1 MIFADTGN
9 VVTRIQAFDSG
20 LPERAS
26 LLTYLK
32 PARCSVCDPKG
43 GFFVLRRH
51 SVKNTIDNSIR
62 VILIIAFYV
71 LFSCATIHQT
81 QAESRDA
88 EACNNRGNV
97 HADKGQYDKAI
108 SEYTTALKIKPT
120 YAEVY
125 YNRGYTYT
133 IKGKCD
139 DAIRDFN
146 KALEL
151 NPKYAKAYHIRGIAY
166 ASKGRYDQAI
176 TDYTK
181 ALEINPQDAIA
192 YCNRGVAH
200 YFRKEYGKS
209 WENVKKAQSLGYQI
223 DPRFLDGLRKA
234 SGRQN

>member
-1 MIFADTGN
+1 LAYEGRLGF
-9 VVTRIQAFDSG
+9 
-20 LPERAS
+20 
-26 LLTYLK
+26 
-32 PARCSVCDPKG
+32 SVCDAKER
-43 GFFVLRRH
+43 FFILRRH
-51 SVKNTIDNSIR
+51 AVKNTIDNSIR
-62 VILIIAFYV
+62 VLVIIAFYA
-71 LFSCATIHQT
+71 LFSWATTHQT

-88 EACNNRGNV
+88 EGYNHRGNV
-97 HADKGQYDKAI
+97 HADKGQYDQAI
-108 SEYTTALKIKPT
+108 SEYTMALKIKPT
-120 YAEVY
+120 YTEVY
-125 YNRGYTYT
+125 YNRGYAYT
-133 IKGKCD
+133 IKGKYD

-146 KALEL
+146 KAVEL

-181 ALEINPQDAIA
+181 TLEINPKDAMA

-209 WENVKKAQSLGYQI
+209 WENVKRAQSLGYPI